1 MKFVTTCAILRLGG
15 KLVVNICFIHIYSL
29 IDLLSIFNILSL
41 HYRILICWQF
51 LIFKTSQ

>member
-1 MKFVTTCAILRLGG
+1 MKFVTTCAILRVGG

-41 HYRILICWQF
+41 HDRM
-51 LIFKTSQ
+51 KTFYPFVELEDTN